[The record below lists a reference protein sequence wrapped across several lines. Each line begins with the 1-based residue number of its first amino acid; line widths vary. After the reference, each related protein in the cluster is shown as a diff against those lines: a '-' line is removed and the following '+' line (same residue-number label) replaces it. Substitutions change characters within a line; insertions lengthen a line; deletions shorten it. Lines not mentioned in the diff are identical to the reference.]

1 MMRVRAIL
9 SAFCGAAALVVGS
22 SANANL
28 SIDKLWV
35 DFADGR
41 AGRSDVVIRND
52 SDERYFVDVTVA
64 EILNPGTEQE
74 ERSVVADPEALGL
87 LVTPNRM
94 VLEPGALRSIRLV
107 SLNENLPKDRI
118 YRVLVK
124 PQVGAIER
132 DGPPVESGS
141 AIVMKLMAAY
151 DVLVV
156 ARPQAARAEIV
167 ARRTDA
173 QIELSN
179 VGNSNV
185 LMLGGFVCPRETP
198 ADDRREVCN
207 SVPNVRLYAGN
218 TIKYDIAS
226 ASDVLYVKTQS
237 FAGSSTEDRQY

>member
-1 MMRVRAIL
+1 MMRGRMIL
-9 SAFCGAAALVVGS
+9 AAVCGAAALVAGS

-52 SDERYFVDVTVA
+52 SEDRYFVDVTVA

-118 YRVLVK
+118 YRVLVR

-132 DGPPVESGS
+132 EGPPVEGGS

-156 ARPQAARAEIV
+156 ARPQGAHAEIQ
-167 ARRTDA
+167 AQRTA
-173 QIELSN
+173 SRIELSN
-179 VGNSNV
+179 SGNSNV
-185 LMLGGFVCPRETP
+185 LLLSGFVCPRETAP
-198 ADDRREVCN
+198 DDRQATCT

-218 TIKYDIAS
+218 TTGYDIGS
-226 ASDVLYVKTQS
+226 PSDVLYVKS
-237 FAGSSTEDRQY
+237 RASASANLVDRQY